1 MKRSEP
7 NTHTAVSKEL
17 KEFFLERSS
26 TDEDLDA
33 QDTMLTNPAS
43 SPYYPANQDP
53 GFNFQSYIKNPQK
66 S

>member
-1 MKRSEP
+1 MKRPEP

-17 KEFFLERSS
+17 NEFFLERSS
-26 TDEDLDA
+26 IDEDLDN

-43 SPYYPANQDP
+43 SPYYPADQDP
-53 GFNFQSYIKNPQK
+53 GFNFQNYIKNLQK